1 MTDFI
6 RFTAGGRTFKGELAD
21 TPAARAFRKV
31 LPAKLPMLE
40 LNGNEKYFH
49 FRDRTFPAAP
59 AVHAKAG
66 DVMLYQDDY
75 VVIFYMTPENS
86 PYTYTRIGRITDT
99 KDLIRAL
106 GSGNVDVSWE

>member
-6 RFTAGGRTFKGELAD
+6 RFTAGGRTFKVELAD

-49 FRDRTFPAAP
+49 FQGPYVPGSTRGARQSGRRD
-59 AVHAKAG
+59 AV
-66 DVMLYQDDY
+66 
-75 VVIFYMTPENS
+75 
-86 PYTYTRIGRITDT
+86 
-99 KDLIRAL
+99 
-106 GSGNVDVSWE
+106 SG

>member
-6 RFTAGGRTFKGELAD
+6 RFTAGGRTFKVELAD

-49 FRDRTFPAAP
+49 FRTVRSRQHPRC
-59 AVHAKAG
+59 
-66 DVMLYQDDY
+66 
-75 VVIFYMTPENS
+75 TPKRE
-86 PYTYTRIGRITDT
+86 T
-99 KDLIRAL
+99 
-106 GSGNVDVSWE
+106 